1 MTLNKNG
8 TRMRALAIPARARKL
23 RDAYSMANRG
33 DSGSSTVVGSLILDS
48 KGIIHC
54 CSAAVAQLA
63 GVPEDEM
70 AGHAIKSLIPDFP
83 LDAGTQGYNVAFVSF
98 LTASGRAHSAK
109 LQRADGS
116 TIAVEAWTNLLQ
128 VNKEYLI
135 CLELHCAHEQQD
147 GEMDSMPRPARQDA
161 QLSAAA
167 TV

>member
-1 MTLNKNG
+1 MTLNSNG
-8 TRMRALAIPARARKL
+8 TRMRALATPARARKL
-23 RDAYSMANRG
+23 RDAYSIANRG
-33 DSGSSTVVGSLILDS
+33 DSGACTVVGSLILDS

-70 AGHAIKSLIPDFP
+70 TGRAIKFLIPDFP

-98 LTASGRAHSAK
+98 LTASGHAHSAT

-116 TIAVEAWTNLLQ
+116 SIAVEAWTNLLQ
-128 VNKEYLI
+128 VNKEYLF
-135 CLELHCAHEQQD
+135 CLELHCAHEQR
-147 GEMDSMPRPARQDA
+147 GGNMRSMPQLARQDA
-161 QLSAAA
+161 QLCAAA